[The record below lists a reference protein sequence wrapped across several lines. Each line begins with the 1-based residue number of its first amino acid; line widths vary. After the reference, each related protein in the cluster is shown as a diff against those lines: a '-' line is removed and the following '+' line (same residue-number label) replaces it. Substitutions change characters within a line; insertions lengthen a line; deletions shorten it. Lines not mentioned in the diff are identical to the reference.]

1 MNYDTILTVCPFC
14 GCGCQFYLEVVDN
27 EIVGLIPCKT
37 DEISEGKLCIKGRN
51 AHKFVYHNERL
62 KTPLIKRN
70 GRFEPA
76 SWQEALDIVSQKLNE
91 SKQRF
96 GPDSIAFLSSAKCTN
111 EENFLLMK
119 FARAVIGTN
128 NIDHC
133 ARLCH
138 SPTVAGLMSSF
149 GSGAMTNSI
158 PELENA
164 DCILVVGSNTIE
176 QHPLVGSRILK
187 AKDNG
192 AKLIVVD
199 PRRTPLVNFAD
210 VYLQIRPG
218 SDVCLLNGFM
228 NILTTEGLID
238 EEFISQRTEGYKE
251 FRQKIEEYTLD
262 KVQKVSGISP
272 WDLQQAARI
281 YGEAEKASIIYC
293 MGITQHT
300 TGTDNVRSCANLA
313 MLAGNLGREST
324 GVNPLRGQNNVQGA
338 CDMGAL
344 PNVYSGYQAVQD
356 EAARK
361 KFEAAWE
368 AKLPE
373 KPGLTVVEMMD
384 AAYEGSIKTM
394 YIMGEN
400 PALSDPDISHVR
412 EALGALDFLVV
423 QDIFMSETAQQAAVV
438 LPAASFAEKE
448 GTFTATDR
456 RVLRLRKAIEP
467 LGDSKPDW
475 AIISQLAQNT
485 DSNQFNYTS
494 PEEIMEEIAKLTP
507 IYGGISYERLDKGEV
522 LAWPCLTKEH
532 SGTRFLHKEAF
543 PRGKGR
549 FFAIDFKEPAEMPDT
564 EFPFILTTGRLMFH
578 YHTGTMTRKIPSLDN
593 EVSTGFMEINPQDA
607 KRLGVGDGE
616 KVVVRSRRGEIQIS
630 ASITDKVAPGVV
642 FIPFHFAESAANMLT
657 SRALDPEA
665 KIPGLKVCAVNISKR
680 ISHE

>member
-70 GRFEPA
+70 GRFEQA
-76 SWQEALDIVSQKLNE
+76 SWQEALDIISQKLNE
-91 SKQRF
+91 NKQRF

-138 SPTVAGLMSSF
+138 SPTVAGLTSSF

-158 PELENA
+158 PEIENA

-218 SDVCLLNGFM
+218 TDVCLLNGFM

-272 WDLQQAARI
+272 GDLQRAAHI

-313 MLAGNLGREST
+313 MLAGNVGREST

-361 KFEAAWE
+361 KFEAAWGT
-368 AKLPE
+368 KLPE

-384 AAYEGSIKTM
+384 AAGEGSIKAM

-456 RVLRLRKAIEP
+456 RVLRLRKAIDP

-475 AIISQLAQNT
+475 AIIRQLAQSMG
-485 DSNQFNYTS
+485 SNQFNYTS

-578 YHTGTMTRKIPSLDN
+578 YHTGTMTRKIPSLN
-593 EVSTGFMEINPQDA
+593 SEVSAGFMEISPQDA

-630 ASITDKVAPGVV
+630 ASITEKVAPGVV
-642 FIPFHFAESAANMLT
+642 FIPFHFAESAANVLT
-657 SRALDPEA
+657 SRVLDPEA
-665 KIPGLKVCAVNISKR
+665 KIPELKVCAVNISKR
-680 ISHE
+680 VSHE

>member
-1 MNYDTILTVCPFC
+1 MSYDTILTICPFC
-14 GCGCQFYLEVVDN
+14 GCGCQFYLEVLDD

-70 GRFEPA
+70 GRFKQA
-76 SWQEALDIVSQKLNE
+76 SWQETLDIISQRLNE
-91 SKQRF
+91 SKQHF

-138 SPTVAGLMSSF
+138 SSTVVGLTSSF

-164 DCILVVGSNTIE
+164 DCILVIGSNTIE
-176 QHPLVGSRILK
+176 QHPLVGSRILE
-187 AKDNG
+187 AKGNG

-199 PRRTPLVNFAD
+199 PRRTPLANFAD

-228 NILTTEGLID
+228 NILITEGLID
-238 EEFISQRTEGYKE
+238 REFISQRTKGYEE
-251 FRQKIEEYTLD
+251 FRQKIEQYTPN
-262 KVQKVSGISP
+262 KVQKVSGVSSE
-272 WDLQQAARI
+272 DLQRAARI
-281 YGEAEKASIIYC
+281 YGEAEKAPIVYC

-313 MLAGNLGREST
+313 MLTGNVGREST

-356 EAARK
+356 DSARR
-361 KFEAAWE
+361 KFKAAWE

-373 KPGLTVVEMMD
+373 KPGLTVVEMID
-384 AAYEGSIKTM
+384 AAYEGSIKAM

-400 PALSDPDISHVR
+400 PALSDPDISYVR
-412 EALGALDFLVV
+412 EALRALDFLVV
-423 QDIFMSETAQQAAVV
+423 QDIFMSETAQLASVV
-438 LPAASFAEKE
+438 LPATSFAEKE
-448 GTFTATDR
+448 GAFTATDR
-456 RVLRLRKAIEP
+456 RVLRLRKAIDP

-475 AIISQLAQNT
+475 TIISQLAQSMG
-485 DSNQFNYTS
+485 SNQFNYTS
-494 PEEIMEEIAKLTP
+494 PKEIMEEIAKLTP

-522 LAWPCLTKEH
+522 LAWPCFTKDH

-543 PRGKGR
+543 TRGKGR
-549 FFAIDFKEPAEMPDT
+549 FFAIDFKEPAEMPDA
-564 EFPFILTTGRLMFH
+564 EFPFTLTTGRLMFH
-578 YHTGTMTRKIPSLDN
+578 YHTGTMTRKIPSLN
-593 EVSTGFMEINPQDA
+593 SEVSTGFMEINPQDA
-607 KRLGVGDGE
+607 KKLGVGNRE
-616 KVVVRSRRGEIQIS
+616 KVTVRSRRGEIQIS
-630 ASITDKVAPGVV
+630 TSITDKVAPGVV
-642 FIPFHFAESAANMLT
+642 FIPFHFAESAANVLT
-657 SRALDPEA
+657 SRTLDSEA
-665 KIPGLKVCAVNISKR
+665 KIPEFKVCAVNISK
-680 ISHE
+680 EG

>member
-1 MNYDTILTVCPFC
+1 
-14 GCGCQFYLEVVDN
+14 
-27 EIVGLIPCKT
+27 
-37 DEISEGKLCIKGRN
+37 
-51 AHKFVYHNERL
+51 
-62 KTPLIKRN
+62 
-70 GRFEPA
+70 
-76 SWQEALDIVSQKLNE
+76 
-91 SKQRF
+91 
-96 GPDSIAFLSSAKCTN
+96 
-111 EENFLLMK
+111 
-119 FARAVIGTN
+119 
-128 NIDHC
+128 
-133 ARLCH
+133 
-138 SPTVAGLMSSF
+138 
-149 GSGAMTNSI
+149 MTNSI
-158 PELENA
+158 PEIENA

-218 SDVCLLNGFM
+218 TDVCLLNGFM

-272 WDLQQAARI
+272 GDLQRAAHI

-313 MLAGNLGREST
+313 MLAGNVGREST

-384 AAYEGSIKTM
+384 AAGEGSIKAM

-456 RVLRLRKAIEP
+456 RVLRLRKAIDP

-475 AIISQLAQNT
+475 AIIRQLAQSMG
-485 DSNQFNYTS
+485 SNQFNYTS

-578 YHTGTMTRKIPSLDN
+578 YHTGTMTRKIPPLNS
-593 EVSTGFMEINPQDA
+593 EVSAGFMEINPQDA
-607 KRLGVGDGE
+607 KGLGVGDGE

-630 ASITDKVAPGVV
+630 ASITEKVAPGVV
-642 FIPFHFAESAANMLT
+642 FIPFHFAESAANVLT
-657 SRALDPEA
+657 SRVLDPEA
-665 KIPGLKVCAVNISKR
+665 KIPELKVCAVNISKR
-680 ISHE
+680 VSHE